1 MIGRI
6 AIVGLFAVAVLAGG
20 ILWFLQKFVEYQR
33 FEGPVDGFGSVITLP
48 ETNQTI
54 ALGGIVGI
62 SGSSSPLKFR
72 ACFQAELS
80 QWPSAN
86 LSYDN
91 PTPLI
96 APDWF
101 DCFDAKQL
109 GADLEAGEAR
119 AFLVTPNIAEGVD
132 LVVAFYADGRGFAW
146 RQVN

>member
-1 MIGRI
+1 MMGRI
-6 AIVGLFAVAVLAGG
+6 AIVGLFTVAVLAGG

-33 FEGPVDGFGSVITLP
+33 FEGPVDGFGAVITLP

-54 ALGGIVGI
+54 ALSDIVGI

-72 ACFQAELS
+72 VCFQAELPE
-80 QWPSAN
+80 WPSVN

-119 AFLVTPNIAEGVD
+119 AFLVTPNVAEGVD
-132 LVVAFYADGRGFAW
+132 LVVAFYSDGRGFAW